1 MAVTLQIQSVIYHN
15 EKASLLRALDSLSNA
30 VRVNRETAKELG
42 DVTVCYG
49 DASAKPVFSNEEIGE
64 IEARFAP
71 FFTFRYTYFHE
82 NTGTAKG
89 HNRMGRDCT
98 ADYMM
103 IMNPD
108 VLVCPHLF
116 SNMLEYLLDPAK
128 EAGMI
133 EARQTPIEHPKEYD
147 RETLETEWASTAC
160 AMFSTEMFR
169 AIDGFDEKTFFLYC
183 DDLDFSWRIR
193 LAGKKVYYRP
203 DCPVYHAKRLSAT
216 GGWQPTSAE
225 IYFSQEAA
233 LLMAYKWS
241 NYERFQKLYEQFSNS
256 DEIGAKVIAR
266 FEEMKANNALP
277 TPIDPEGRIARFL
290 GDNYSENRFVL

>member
-15 EKASLLRALDSLSNA
+15 EKASLMRALDSLANA
-30 VRVNRETAKELG
+30 VRVNRETTKELG

-49 DASAKPVFSNEEIGE
+49 DASAAPVFTAEELGE
-64 IEARFAP
+64 LEARFSP
-71 FFTFRYTYFHE
+71 FFAFRYTYFQE

-89 HNRMGRDCT
+89 HNRMGKDCA

-116 SNMLEYLLDPAK
+116 ANMLEYLLDPAK

-147 RETLETEWASTAC
+147 RQTLETEWASTAC
-160 AMFSTEMFR
+160 AMFSTQMFR
-169 AIDGFDEKTFFLYC
+169 EINGFDEKTFFLYC

-203 DCPVYHAKRLSAT
+203 DCVVYHAKRLSAK

-225 IYFSQEAA
+225 VYFSQEAA

-241 NYERFQKLYEQFSNS
+241 NHDRFKKLYKQFSHS
-256 DEIGAKVIAR
+256 DEIGARVIAK
-266 FEEMKANNALP
+266 FEEMKANNTLP
-277 TPIDPEGRIARFL
+277 EQIDPEGRVARFL
-290 GDNYSENRFVL
+290 GDYYSEQRFVL